1 MTLVKTE
8 LKGLKAEGSKLTK
21 KVINMLLDQGTP
33 EEIENYMKDVLQH
46 GCVSGMVSELIYY
59 RDTVEF
65 FDKYKKDI
73 LNILKDDMNMNGISS
88 PAEFFGD
95 KWDNDDPF
103 AEEEHNQNLLAWYS
117 FEQTVYNLANQLEL
131 DI

>member
-1 MTLVKTE
+1 MTLVKSE
-8 LKGLKAEGSKLTK
+8 LKALKAEGSKLTK

-59 RDTVEF
+59 RDTLDF
-65 FDKYKKDI
+65 FKKYRKDI
-73 LNILKDDMNMNGISS
+73 VSLLNESLDQTGYTS
-88 PAEFFGD
+88 PAELFGE
-95 KWDNDDPF
+95 KWDNDDPL
-103 AEEEHNQNLLAWYS
+103 AEEENNINLLSWFA
-117 FEQTVYNLANQLEL
+117 FEETVYRIANELEL